1 MRNLHD
7 LPRVRLGVFPT
18 PFYRLDRLSEQYG
31 RGIWIKRDDLC
42 GVALGGSK
50 VRKLEF
56 VLAEA
61 LDQGCDTVFTTGGAQ
76 SNHAALTAACA
87 ARLGM

>member
-42 GVALGGSK
+42 LLYTS
-50 VRKLEF
+50 
-56 VLAEA
+56 
-61 LDQGCDTVFTTGGAQ
+61 D
-76 SNHAALTAACA
+76 AADE
-87 ARLGM
+87 

>member
-1 MRNLHD
+1 M
-7 LPRVRLGVFPT
+7 FPT

-61 LDQGCDTVFTTGGAQ
+61 LDAKYKMSLSFNLIDRYSFPLLSVT
-76 SNHAALTAACA
+76 L
-87 ARLGM
+87 

>member
-42 GVALGGSK
+42 GVALGRASSG
-50 VRKLEF
+50 LLF
-56 VLAEA
+56 LN
-61 LDQGCDTVFTTGGAQ
+61 C
-76 SNHAALTAACA
+76 
-87 ARLGM
+87 RLPI